1 MHVAVMHQVSRAARS
16 ADTSSAPNVPHGRRQ
31 SRHSGKGTSAMKLHT
46 NSLDAL
52 DTAALTANLPGC
64 KLTATRH
71 GSRSHRYAYELT
83 LEGSSLTGGQYGL
96 TPYRTA
102 TWDEWGTV
110 IARIYRLDTQAV
122 FGTVKRPTYSDWS
135 DFNTRTDSRFSR
147 DGLPADTHARHKWE
161 YQSPHEF
168 ACTICTARKV
178 N

>member
-1 MHVAVMHQVSRAARS
+1 MR
-16 ADTSSAPNVPHGRRQ
+16 
-31 SRHSGKGTSAMKLHT
+31 LHT
-46 NSLDAL
+46 NHLDAL

-110 IARIYRLDTQAV
+110 IARILAIDTAAI
-122 FGTVKRPTYSDWS
+122 FGTVKNPIYAGYSD
-135 DFNTRTDSRFSR
+135 FHMKTDSRFIECE
-147 DGLPADTHARHKWE
+147 LPEDTHRQHNWE
-161 YQSPHEF
+161 YRSPREF
-168 ACTICTARKV
+168 ACKKCSAWKV

>member
-1 MHVAVMHQVSRAARS
+1 MR
-16 ADTSSAPNVPHGRRQ
+16 
-31 SRHSGKGTSAMKLHT
+31 LHT
-46 NSLDAL
+46 NLLDAL

-83 LEGSSLTGGQYGL
+83 LEGNSLTGGQYGL

-102 TWDEWGTV
+102 TWDEWGAV

-122 FGTVKRPTYSDWS
+122 FGTVKQPVYAGYI
-135 DFNTRTDSRFSR
+135 DFHTITDSRFIECE
-147 DGLPADTHARHKWE
+147 LPADTHRRHKWE
-161 YQSPHEF
+161 YQAPHEF
-168 ACTICTARKV
+168 ACKTCTARKV